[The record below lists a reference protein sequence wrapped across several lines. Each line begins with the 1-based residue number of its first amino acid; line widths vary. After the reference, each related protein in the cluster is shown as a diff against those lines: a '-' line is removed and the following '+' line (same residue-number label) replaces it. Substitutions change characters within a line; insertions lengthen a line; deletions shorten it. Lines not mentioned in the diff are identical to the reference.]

1 MENSIIK
8 SFNTVKEVEDYRAKI
23 NEECDSR
30 INFINISQKAD
41 NLSNKSFGY
50 LKECFEAFSPKLF
63 ETKEGKLLINK
74 YLDYIHKN
82 NNLRSL
88 HVIHE
93 NVRKAN
99 KSTDVDFL
107 IEQISRINW
116 KINNNTVNDDVK
128 KLGKVIAES
137 FLYLG
142 KSAEDL
148 LPKENRSLSSAIDY
162 IAENKLSQRNLTD
175 YSVAVKIIKEDISKR
190 ETTDNI
196 FESKNLDELANE
208 LLHEFNKKYSDTLNE
223 EEAKVLKEIASSENR
238 EEIFNKYKS
247 MCTESISKARE
258 TFEKN
263 GDANSMKR
271 LTSVIEQ
278 VNNKKFSLDT
288 VGEDICNL
296 IELSNIFE

>member
-1 MENSIIK
+1 MENNIIK
-8 SFNTVKEVEDYRAKI
+8 SFNTIKEVEDYRAQV
-23 NEECDSR
+23 NEECDAR
-30 INFINISQKAD
+30 INFINIAQKAD
-41 NLSNKSFGY
+41 TLSNKSFGY

-63 ETKEGKLLINK
+63 ETKEGKTLINK

-82 NNLRSL
+82 DNLHSL
-88 HVIHE
+88 HIIHE
-93 NVRKAN
+93 NIRKAN

-107 IEQISRINW
+107 IEQIAKINW
-116 KINNNTVNDDVK
+116 KINKDTVDNDVK
-128 KLGKVIAES
+128 NLGKVLAES
-137 FLYLG
+137 VLYLG
-142 KSAEDL
+142 KEAENL
-148 LPKENRSLSSAIDY
+148 IPKENKSLSAAIDY
-162 IAENKLSQRNLTD
+162 IAENKLSQRNLSD
-175 YSVAVKIIKEDISKR
+175 YSSAVKIIKEDISKR
-190 ETTDNI
+190 EGTDNI
-196 FESKNLDELANE
+196 FESKNLDELAEE

-247 MCTESISKARE
+247 ICTESISKARE

-271 LTSVIEQ
+271 LTSVLEQ

>member
-82 NNLRSL
+82 DNLRSL

-116 KINNNTVNDDVK
+116 KINNSTVNDDVK

-148 LPKENRSLSSAIDY
+148 MPKENKALSTAIDY

-190 ETTDNI
+190 EGTDNI
-196 FESKNLDELANE
+196 FESKNLDELAEE

-247 MCTESISKARE
+247 ICTESISKARE
-258 TFEKN
+258 TFDKN

-271 LTSVIEQ
+271 LTSVLEQ

>member
-63 ETKEGKLLINK
+63 ETKEGKLLIKK

-82 NNLRSL
+82 DNLRSL

-107 IEQISRINW
+107 IEQISKINW

-137 FLYLG
+137 FLFLG

-190 ETTDNI
+190 EGTDNI
-196 FESKNLDELANE
+196 FESKNLDELAEE
-208 LLHEFNKKYSDTLNE
+208 LLHEFNNKYSDTLNE

-247 MCTESISKARE
+247 MCAESISKARVA
-258 TFEKN
+258 FEKN
-263 GDANSMKR
+263 GDANSMNR
-271 LTSVIEQ
+271 LTSVLEQ

>member
-50 LKECFEAFSPKLF
+50 IKECFEAFSPKLF

-82 NNLRSL
+82 DNLRSL

-116 KINNNTVNDDVK
+116 KINNSTVNDDVK

-137 FLYLG
+137 FLFLG

-190 ETTDNI
+190 EGTDNI
-196 FESKNLDELANE
+196 FESKNLDELAEE

-247 MCTESISKARE
+247 MCAESISKARVA
-258 TFEKN
+258 FEKN
-263 GDANSMKR
+263 GDANSMNR
-271 LTSVIEQ
+271 LTSVLEQ

>member
-1 MENSIIK
+1 MENNIIK
-8 SFNTVKEVEDYRAKI
+8 SFNTVKEVEEYRAKI

-41 NLSNKSFGY
+41 TLSNKNFGY

-63 ETKEGKLLINK
+63 ETKEGKLIINK

-82 NNLRSL
+82 DNLRSL

-93 NVRKAN
+93 NIRKAN

-116 KINNNTVNDDVK
+116 KIDNNTVNEDVK

-148 LPKENRSLSSAIDY
+148 MPKENKALSTAIDY

-175 YSVAVKIIKEDISKR
+175 YSSAVKIIKEDISKR
-190 ETTDNI
+190 ESTNNI
-196 FESKNLDELANE
+196 FESKNLDELAEE

-247 MCTESISKARE
+247 ICTESISKARE

-271 LTSVIEQ
+271 LTSVLEQ

>member
-8 SFNTVKEVEDYRAKI
+8 SFNTIKEVEDYRAQM
-23 NEECDSR
+23 NEECDAR

-41 NLSNKSFGY
+41 SLSNKSFGY
-50 LKECFEAFSPKLF
+50 LKECFESFSPKLF
-63 ETKEGKLLINK
+63 ETKEGKTIINK

-82 NNLRSL
+82 DNLRSL
-88 HVIHE
+88 HIIHE

-107 IEQISRINW
+107 IEQIARINW
-116 KINNNTVNDDVK
+116 GINNKTVDDDVK
-128 KLGKVIAES
+128 NLGKVLAEAV
-137 FLYLG
+137 LYLG
-142 KSAEDL
+142 KESENL
-148 LPKENRSLSSAIDY
+148 IPKENKSLSTAIDY
-162 IAENKLSQRNLTD
+162 IAENKLSQRNLAD
-175 YSVAVKIIKEDISKR
+175 YSTAVKIIKEDISKR
-190 ETTDNI
+190 ETNDNI
-196 FESKNLDELANE
+196 FESKNLDELATE
-208 LLHEFNKKYSDTLNE
+208 LLHEFNKKYSETLNE

-247 MCTESISKARE
+247 LCAESISKART
-258 TFEKN
+258 TFEQN
-263 GDANSMKR
+263 GDANSMNR
-271 LTSVIEQ
+271 LTSVLEQ

>member
-1 MENSIIK
+1 MENNIIK
-8 SFNTVKEVEDYRAKI
+8 SFNTVKEVEEYRAKI

-41 NLSNKSFGY
+41 TLSNKNFGY

-63 ETKEGKLLINK
+63 ETKEGKLIINK

-82 NNLRSL
+82 DNLRSL

-93 NVRKAN
+93 NIRKAN

-116 KINNNTVNDDVK
+116 KIDNSTVNEDVK

-148 LPKENRSLSSAIDY
+148 MPKENKALSTAIDY

-175 YSVAVKIIKEDISKR
+175 YSSAVKIIKEDISKR
-190 ETTDNI
+190 ESTNNI
-196 FESKNLDELANE
+196 FESKNLDELAEE

-247 MCTESISKARE
+247 ICTESISKARE

-271 LTSVIEQ
+271 LTSVLEQ

>member
-8 SFNTVKEVEDYRAKI
+8 SFSTIKEVEDYRAKI

-116 KINNNTVNDDVK
+116 KINNGTVNDDVK

-137 FLYLG
+137 FLFLG

-175 YSVAVKIIKEDISKR
+175 YSSAVKIIKEDISKR
-190 ETTDNI
+190 ESTNNI
-196 FESKNLDELANE
+196 FESKNLDELAEE

-247 MCTESISKARE
+247 ICTESISKARE

-271 LTSVIEQ
+271 LTSVLEQ

>member
-63 ETKEGKLLINK
+63 ETKEGKLLISK

-82 NNLRSL
+82 ENLRSL

-175 YSVAVKIIKEDISKR
+175 YSIAVKIIKEDISKR
-190 ETTDNI
+190 EGTDNI
-196 FESKNLDELANE
+196 FESKNLDELAEE

-247 MCTESISKARE
+247 ICTESISKARE

-263 GDANSMKR
+263 GDANSIKR
-271 LTSVIEQ
+271 LTSVLEQ